1 LLLALGSS
9 YGGGMWS
16 AAVLLTLAA
25 AGVRVEG
32 GTACPAPADVQTR
45 LRALLPGAEAPTS
58 ADADVAR
65 IVDSQGA
72 VRITL
77 LAPDGTTLG
86 ERSLA
91 GGFPCPDLAAAAA
104 LVVATWETDV
114 HPEFAARLEVAP
126 PAPVPPPAPT
136 VVRAAPPAPA
146 PQSAWTL
153 GAGVFATLAPSGG
166 EASPAGGA
174 TLEGGWLGAGAR
186 WGARLA
192 LAATTS
198 RTLALPSGDVDWRR
212 ATASAGVLWRLTATG
227 RSAAVDLRADAVFA
241 WISMVGNGFANNYE
255 PAAFDA
261 GAGLAGRL
269 SLGRGPLRPWLE
281 LGGVAWPRG
290 QVVFERPSGASA
302 ELPRWEAGLA
312 LGVSTRLG
320 P

>member
-1 LLLALGSS
+1 
-9 YGGGMWS
+9 MWS

-45 LRALLPGAEAPTS
+45 LGALLRGAEAATP
-58 ADADVAR
+58 AEADVVR
-65 IVDSQGA
+65 IVDFQGA

-86 ERSLA
+86 ERSLEA
-91 GGFPCPDLAAAAA
+91 DFPCADLAAAAA

-114 HPEFAARLEVAP
+114 HPEFAARLEIAP
-126 PAPVPPPAPT
+126 PPPTPPRPAPA
-136 VVRAAPPAPA
+136 VVHAAPPLPA
-146 PQSAWTL
+146 AQPAWSL
-153 GAGVFATLAPSGG
+153 GAGVLATIAPSGG
-166 EASPAGGA
+166 DASPAGGA
-174 TLEGGWLGAGAR
+174 RLEAGWLGAGRR

-198 RTLALPSGDVDWRR
+198 RTLTLPSGDVDWRR
-212 ATASAGVLWRLTATG
+212 ATAAGGVLWRLTAPG

-241 WISMVGNGFANNYE
+241 WISMVGSGFVDNHGAS
-255 PAAFDA
+255 ALDA
-261 GAGLAGRL
+261 GAGFAGRL
-269 SLGRGPLRPWLE
+269 TIGRGTLRPWLE
-281 LGGVAWPRG
+281 LGAIAWPRT
-290 QVVFERPSGASA
+290 QVVFERPSGQSA

-312 LGVSTRLG
+312 LGISTWLG